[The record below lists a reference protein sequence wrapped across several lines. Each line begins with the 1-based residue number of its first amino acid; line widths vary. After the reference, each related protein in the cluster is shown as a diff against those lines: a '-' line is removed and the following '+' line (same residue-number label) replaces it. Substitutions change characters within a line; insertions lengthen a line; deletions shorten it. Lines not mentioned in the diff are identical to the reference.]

1 MIPRLTELA
10 IAVVKLLTFNVTE
23 NFGVSKLKF

>member
-10 IAVVKLLTFNVTE
+10 IAVVKLLTFNVNE